1 MAEKHESVNQVGT
14 DETGTTSNLS
24 SPSTISIL
32 PTRHYDLVLT
42 QDPLSLV
49 VGKELDGRELVDS
62 RVLDGVGVVVIGG
75 LGGEVLLGSVKRD
88 LDIAAL
94 LDVGG
99 RL

>member
-14 DETGTTSNLS
+14 DKTGTTSNFT
-24 SPSTISIL
+24 SPLASYL
-32 PTRHYDLVLT
+32 PDIHNRRLT

-49 VGKELDGRELVDS
+49 VGEELDRGELVDS

-88 LDIAAL
+88 LDITAL
-94 LDVGG
+94 LNVGRG
-99 RL
+99 L

>member
-1 MAEKHESVNQVGT
+1 MVG
-14 DETGTTSNLS
+14 E
-24 SPSTISIL
+24 
-32 PTRHYDLVLT
+32 
-42 QDPLSLV
+42 
-49 VGKELDGRELVDS
+49 ELDGGELVDS
-62 RVLDGVGVVVIGG
+62 RILDGVGVVVIGG